1 MNRERFTVKLIELL
15 PDSKKIPFDQA
26 RLEWWFNP
34 SKNGG
39 FRLTLEGYNV
49 MASVLEFEHW
59 RVATHPNLRLLL
71 DLEKKLEVPY
81 YVGTKKKELILFG
94 SKEAMMATLHGDV
107 KRWLDLLHNRNN

>member
-1 MNRERFTVKLIELL
+1 MKRDQFTVKLIELL
-15 PDSKKIPFDQA
+15 PESKKISFDRA
-26 RLEWWFNP
+26 RIEWWFNP

-39 FRLTLEGYNV
+39 FRLTSEGYSIL
-49 MASVLEFEHW
+49 ASVLEFENW

-81 YVGTKKKELILFG
+81 FVNAKKKELILFG

-107 KRWLDLLHNRNN
+107 KRWLELLQNRNS